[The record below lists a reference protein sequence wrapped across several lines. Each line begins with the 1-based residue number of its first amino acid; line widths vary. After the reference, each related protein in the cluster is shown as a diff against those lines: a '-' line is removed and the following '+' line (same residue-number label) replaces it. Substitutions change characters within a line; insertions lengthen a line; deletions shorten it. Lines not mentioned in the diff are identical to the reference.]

1 MIHQGDIYWIDLG
14 QPIGSE
20 PAYIHPYVVI
30 QNDVLNRS
38 GIRTVIVCALTTN
51 RRRAIQH
58 KFLDIPQSLSLLHFF
73 KQCYILSQHIIKQ
86 FTQLNP
92 LRFRPLGKKLH
103 HLISQ
108 INRHLKYHI
117 LTVKLSSLRSGKIIL
132 RLHHTPPSYC

>member
-51 RRRAIQH
+51 LRRAKTPGNVLLEVGEADLPEQSVVNVYQIFTVDKALLTEKIGCLSRRWIQ
-58 KFLDIPQSLSLLHFF
+58 Q
-73 KQCYILSQHIIKQ
+73 ILAGLTLV
-86 FTQLNP
+86 TQP
-92 LRFRPLGKKLH
+92 EV
-103 HLISQ
+103 ID
-108 INRHLKYHI
+108 
-117 LTVKLSSLRSGKIIL
+117 
-132 RLHHTPPSYC
+132 